1 MNNKKHGVVLI
12 TGATS
17 GIGKEYARRLAA
29 DGYSLLLVARR
40 GELLESLARELS
52 DEHGIFAEAI
62 VVDLACE
69 DEVKRLASK
78 IQEMEALS
86 MLVNNAGF
94 ALRGKFARSDVDRQ
108 VDMIKVHDIASV
120 RLIHAALPGMIEA
133 GKGTIINVSSIV
145 GLLAWPGGSK
155 TYGGSKAFLVNFSD
169 GLQQEV
175 AGKGIKV
182 LALCPG
188 FVRTSFHETM
198 GEKMS
203 SIPDFLWMKPEDVV
217 DASLKAL
224 KKRKTIFIPGAR
236 YRLIVFGSRLIPGSL
251 MRRISRMIR
260 KSTRK

>member
-1 MNNKKHGVVLI
+1 MNQEKRGVALV

-17 GIGKEYARRLAA
+17 GIGEAYARRLAA
-29 DGYSLLLVARR
+29 EGYDLMLVARR
-40 GELLESLARELS
+40 GELLESLAQELA
-52 DEHGIFAEAI
+52 EKQGISVDTI
-62 VVDLACE
+62 VVDLASE
-69 DEVKRLASK
+69 DEIKKLASK
-78 IQEMEALS
+78 VREMEPLS

-94 ALRGKFARSDVDRQ
+94 ALRGKFAKSDIDRQ
-108 VDMIKVHDIASV
+108 VDMIMVHDVASV
-120 RLIHAALPGMIEA
+120 RLTHAALPGMIAA
-133 GKGTIINVSSIV
+133 GRGAIINVASIV

-182 LALCPG
+182 QVLCPG
-188 FVRTSFHETM
+188 FVRTAFHENM

-203 SIPDFLWMKPEDVV
+203 SIPGFLWMRPEMVV

-224 KKRKTIFIPGAR
+224 KRKKTIFVPGKR
-236 YRLIVFGSRLIPGSL
+236 YRLIVFVSRLIPGSL
-251 MRRISRMIR
+251 MRVISKMVR

>member
-1 MNNKKHGVVLI
+1 MNQERPGVALV

-17 GIGKEYARRLAA
+17 GIGEAYARCLAEK
-29 DGYSLLLVARR
+29 GYDLVLVARR
-40 GELLESLARELS
+40 GELLENLARELS
-52 DEHGIFAEAI
+52 DEHAVSVETL
-62 VVDLACE
+62 VVDLARE
-69 DEVKRLASK
+69 DEIQKLALYV
-78 IQEMEALS
+78 QETKPLS

-94 ALRGKFARSDVDRQ
+94 ALRGKFAKSDIDRQ
-108 VDMIKVHDIASV
+108 VDMIMVHDVAPA
-120 RLIHAALPGMIEA
+120 RLIHAALPGMIAA
-133 GKGTIINVSSIV
+133 GRGVIINVSSIV

-182 LALCPG
+182 QALCPG
-188 FVRTSFHETM
+188 FVRTGFHETM

-203 SIPDFLWMKPEDVV
+203 SIPDFLWMTPEKVV
-217 DASLKAL
+217 DASIKAL

-236 YRLIVFGSRLIPGSL
+236 YRLIVLGSRVVPGAF
-251 MRRISRMIR
+251 MQRISKMVR